1 MTLIGIDPGK
11 QTGYAEY
18 QPSNNALV
26 MVATLQIHQAMH
38 LIRCA
43 HNRGESMRVVIEDAR
58 LRAWFGSADAR
69 QKRSGA
75 GIREG
80 VGSVKRDCVIWEDF
94 LFDLGVPFQLVK
106 PSAGGTK
113 WDAARFAKLTGWKA
127 KTSEHGRDAALLIWG
142 RKS

>member
-1 MTLIGIDPGK
+1 MTLIDPGK

-18 QPSNNALV
+18 QPSNHKLV
-26 MVATLQIHQAMH
+26 AVATLQIHQAMHH

-43 HNRGESMRVVIEDAR
+43 HNRGESLRVVIEDAR
-58 LRAWFGSADAR
+58 LRTWFGSADAR

-80 VGSVKRDCVIWEDF
+80 VGSVKRDCTIWEDF
-94 LFDLGVPFQLVK
+94 LTDLGVSYQLMK
-106 PSAGGTK
+106 PAAGGTK
-113 WDAARFAKLTGWKA
+113 WNAEKFNRLTGWTWR
-127 KTSEHGRDAALLIWG
+127 TSEHGRDAALLIWG